1 LLVPLSEKERDR
13 KERSCTL
20 AFWVNNKRK
29 ETIQKCCHLV
39 FLGGEQVEG
48 FREDEIEKKL
58 EKDKFSSSH
67 FCFLS
72 GEQDEGNIPKI
83 LQSCFLDK
91 EQI

>member
-1 LLVPLSEKERDR
+1 
-13 KERSCTL
+13 
-20 AFWVNNKRK
+20 
-29 ETIQKCCHLV
+29 
-39 FLGGEQVEG
+39 LGGEQVKG

>member
-1 LLVPLSEKERDR
+1 LNKIEKNTYLLVPLSEKERDR

-20 AFWVNNKRK
+20 
-29 ETIQKCCHLV
+29 V
-39 FLGGEQVEG
+39 FLGGEQVKG